1 MSAKTVVRVVTT
13 APQSQFLTMADLRTF
28 VRVWDALREFELHR
42 HPAGVTDAVEPT
54 VMIEGQAG
62 RMSKIQADLPDPP

>member
-1 MSAKTVVRVVTT
+1 MTAKTVVRVVTE
-13 APQSQFLTMADLRTF
+13 ARQGWLTMADLRTF

-62 RMSKIQADLPDPP
+62 RVSKIQADLPDPA